1 MNDSSARV
9 TERLFRIA
17 LVVKGIDGAA
27 ELIGAVLLMLVSSD
41 LVQRII
47 GHIVSHDLLGPPDGS
62 LSRHFVVG
70 THEFAS
76 GNRAFAITYLGLHG
90 VLKLALV
97 VALLRKWLPA
107 YPVAILVL
115 VLFVVYEVYR
125 AVNTHSILLPL
136 LAALDLTIIVLVIR
150 EYRLLRRERAELNS
164 AA

>member
-1 MNDSSARV
+1 M
-9 TERLFRIA
+9 
-17 LVVKGIDGAA
+17 VKGIDGAA

-47 GHIVSHDLLGPPDGS
+47 GHIVSHDLLGPPEGS
-62 LSRHFVVG
+62 MSRHFVVG

-76 GNRAFAITYLGLHG
+76 GNRAFAIVYLGLHG

-115 VLFVVYEVYR
+115 ALFVAYEGYR
-125 AVNTHSILLPL
+125 AVHTHSVLLPF
-136 LAALDLTIIVLVIR
+136 LALLDLAIIVLVIR
-150 EYRLLRRERAELNS
+150 EYRLLRRERAELS
-164 AA
+164 SVA